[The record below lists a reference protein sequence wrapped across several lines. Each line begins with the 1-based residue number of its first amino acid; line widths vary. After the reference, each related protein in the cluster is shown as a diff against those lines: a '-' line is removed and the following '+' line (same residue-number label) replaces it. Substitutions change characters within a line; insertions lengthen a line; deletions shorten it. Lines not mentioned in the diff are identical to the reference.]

1 MTRNE
6 RDEIVL
12 KAAIEF
18 GPDHLYRIDHGTLG
32 LTLYAEV
39 ANKTEARAVRTAMP
53 IYFEK
58 IYTVVLYESDRWDE
72 YSSDPVLK

>member
-18 GPDHLYRIDHGTLG
+18 GPDHLYRIEQGTLG
-32 LTLYAEV
+32 PTLYTEV
-39 ANKTEARAVRTAMP
+39 ANKTEARAVRAAIP

-58 IYTVVLYESDRWDE
+58 MYTIVLYESDRWDE